1 MVRNS
6 SRAIITQQQRQKAL
20 EFYPIVRMALALL
33 SEGLPK
39 ASRDETENNN
49 IQVKHMMDSFEEEK
63 KRKMAK
69 K

>member
-1 MVRNS
+1 MV
-6 SRAIITQQQRQKAL
+6 
-20 EFYPIVRMALALL
+20 LALL

-49 IQVKHMMDSFEEEK
+49 IQMKYMMDSFEEEK